1 MPYGIMTPVMPYVKV
16 STSASGA
23 WTVQLATK
31 DHGKSVIL
39 RHIGSA
45 HTPEDL
51 KRLKTIARQELERPA
66 MGQTDLFTTRLDL
79 DRVRV
84 VSHKPEYLERI
95 IAHFYNLLGFSGL
108 GPALLFDLV
117 LMRIY
122 QPCSKL
128 RSLRLLETQFG
139 RSYSPQAAYRLLGK
153 LAADKH
159 ESKTLLEQKL
169 YAAHQTY
176 YDTPLTVVLYD
187 VTTLYFESARDGDE
201 YKLPGYSKDGKHKDP
216 QILVGLLTN
225 LAGFPLAYET
235 FAGNTFEGHT
245 LLVALSNWQTKFSSA
260 QLRVIADA
268 GMLSRVNVAQLL
280 EAGYDF
286 IVGARLKSVPA
297 SLTKQLVNLDRT
309 DGATYELKHNG
320 HRLIVQYSA
329 KRAAKDLHTID
340 KALKKAEAIV
350 SGEQSLIRRS
360 KFVTSAKVTGKG
372 KAAGEATLSLNQVA
386 IDQDK
391 ALAGLKGYTTN
402 LESVPPEEIM
412 AQYKEL
418 IHVEQSFRMSKHD
431 LRARPIFHYKED
443 SIKAHLLIVV
453 MALAIGRLLEKNSG
467 QSIQKTVEQLSNALS
482 YTLED
487 TATGATRIQPPRFE
501 ELNLPPPLA
510 DLLLPLERRETR
522 GTKWTS

>member
-1 MPYGIMTPVMPYVKV
+1 MPYVKV

-31 DHGKSVIL
+31 YSGKSVIL

-45 HTPEDL
+45 HTPDEL
-51 KRLKTIARQELERPA
+51 KRLKNVARQELERPVL
-66 MGQTDLFTTRLDL
+66 GQTDLFTTRIDL

-84 VSHKPEYLERI
+84 VSHRPEYLEQI
-95 IAHFYNLLGFSGL
+95 IAHYYQLLGFSEL

-117 LMRIY
+117 LIRIY

-139 RSYSPQAAYRLLGK
+139 RSYGKDQAYRLLGK
-153 LAADKH
+153 LAEDKH
-159 ESKTLLEQKL
+159 KSKTLLEQKL
-169 YAAHQTY
+169 YTAHQAY
-176 YDTPLTVVLYD
+176 YTTPLTVVLYD

-225 LAGFPLAYET
+225 LGGFPLAYET
-235 FAGNTFEGHT
+235 FAGNNFEGHT
-245 LLVALSNWQTKFSSA
+245 LLVALKNWRAKFPAA

-268 GMLSRVNVAQLL
+268 GMLSKVNVEQLL
-280 EAGYDF
+280 GAGYDF

-297 SLTKQLVNLDRT
+297 SLTKKLLKLDKT

-340 KALKKAEAIV
+340 KALKKAQAIV
-350 SGEQSLIRRS
+350 DGKQSLIRRS
-360 KFVTSAKVTGKG
+360 KFVMTSKTTGKN
-372 KAAGEATLSLNQVA
+372 ATSGEVTLFLNQVM

-402 LESVPPEEIM
+402 LTGVPAEEIM

-453 MALAIGRLLEKNSG
+453 MALAVGRLLEKDSG
-467 QSIQKTVEQLSNALS
+467 QSLQKTVEQLSNALS

-487 TATGATRIQPPRFE
+487 TATGATRVQPPRFE
-501 ELNLPPPLA
+501 ELNLPANLTNI
-510 DLLLPLERRETR
+510 LLPLGRQETR
-522 GTKWTS
+522 GTKSES

>member
-1 MPYGIMTPVMPYVKV
+1 MPYIKV

-31 DHGKSVIL
+31 YRGKSVIL

-45 HTPEDL
+45 HTSDEL
-51 KRLKTIARQELERPA
+51 KRLKNVARQELEHPA
-66 MGQTDLFTTRLDL
+66 LGQTDLFTTRLDL

-84 VSHKPEYLERI
+84 VSHRPEYLERI
-95 IAHFYNLLGFSGL
+95 IAHYYQLLGFSEL
-108 GPALLFDLV
+108 GPDLLFDLV

-139 RSYSPQAAYRLLGK
+139 RSYSFQTAYRLLGK
-153 LAADKH
+153 LAEDKH
-159 ESKTLLEQKL
+159 KSKTMLEQKL
-169 YAAHQTY
+169 YTAHQTY
-176 YDTPLTVVLYD
+176 YATPLTVVLYD

-245 LLVALSNWQTKFSSA
+245 LLVALKNWQAKFPA
-260 QLRVIADA
+260 AKLRVIADA
-268 GMLSRVNVAQLL
+268 GMLSKVNVEQLL
-280 EAGYDF
+280 GAGHDF
-286 IVGARLKSVPA
+286 IVGARLKSVSA
-297 SLTKQLVNLDRT
+297 GLTKKLLKLNKT
-309 DGATYELKHNG
+309 DGTTYELKHNG

-329 KRAAKDLHTID
+329 KRNTKDLHTID
-340 KALKKAEAIV
+340 KALKKAQAIV
-350 SGEQSLIRRS
+350 DGKQSLIRRS
-360 KFVTSAKVTGKG
+360 KFVASSKTGNG
-372 KAAGEATLSLNQVA
+372 NTAENTLSLNQTA

-391 ALAGLKGYTTN
+391 ALAGLKGYITN
-402 LESVPPEEIM
+402 LTDVPAEEIM
-412 AQYKEL
+412 SQYKEL

-453 MALAIGRLLEKNSG
+453 MALAVGRLLEKDSG

-482 YTLED
+482 YILED
-487 TATGATRIQPPRFE
+487 TATGATRVQPPRFE
-501 ELNLPPPLA
+501 ELNLPANLA
-510 DLLLPLERRETR
+510 NILLPLERQETR
-522 GTKWTS
+522 GTNWIS